1 VIIDSVDHVV
11 RFESV
16 GLRYG
21 LGPEVLQDIA
31 FTLREGSFHFLVGE
45 SGAGKSSLLKLM
57 YLALKPSRGLISLF
71 GRDIATTPRPELP
84 ALRRQIGVVF
94 QEFRLLNH
102 LSAFD
107 NVALPLRVAGVKES
121 EIQKHVVELLTWV
134 GLKDHIKARPP
145 TLSGGQ
151 QQRIAIARAVI
162 ARPRLLLADE
172 PTGNVDDRLALRL
185 MHLFE
190 ELNKL
195 GTTIVIATH
204 NQALVQRLKHP
215 CLRLEAGHLRVD
227 EPAMTPRRAAG
238 RDTAASSFEGW
249 GSRSAF

>member
-1 VIIDSVDHVV
+1 MSEIV
-11 RFESV
+11 RFENV

-21 LGPEVLQDIA
+21 LGPEILQDIS
-31 FTLREGSFHFLVGE
+31 FHLEQSSFHFLIGP

-57 YLALKPSRGLISLF
+57 YLAHRPTRGRVSLF
-71 GRDIATTPRPELP
+71 GRDISTLHSKDEPY
-84 ALRRQIGVVF
+84 LRRRIGVVF

-107 NVALPLRVAGVKES
+107 NVALPLRVTGHREAN
-121 EIQKHVVELLTWV
+121 IRKHVEELLSWV
-134 GLKDHIKARPP
+134 GLKDHLDSRPP

-162 ARPRLLLADE
+162 ARPQILYADE
-172 PTGNVDDRLALRL
+172 PTGNVDDRIAARI

-195 GTTIVIATH
+195 GTTVVIATH
-204 NQALVQRLKHP
+204 NKAVVCATEHDVLSLEKGTLSVQGKAAKNFSQKDGPEVGNIL
-215 CLRLEAGHLRVD
+215 A
-227 EPAMTPRRAAG
+227 RR
-238 RDTAASSFEGW
+238 RESEV
-249 GSRSAF
+249 